1 MHTVAYDPLPFC
13 MRILLSFFVTVV
25 VVLGSTF
32 GARAQEVEFH
42 PRYDGIPVKKGSK
55 GAATPTPRTDSSS
68 GVIYSFARWRA
79 GITDVCRLLE
89 LDRRRERVYRFVA
102 SELKSRPKNTSLR
115 ALLQEVKVDCA
126 SRSGVKP
133 APGPTS
139 APTGASAE
147 TPEPAPTSE
156 PGPASA
162 RYPSTE
168 LLNQLSAL
176 SAEMYERDAGPG
188 GAFEAVNLFT
198 SALLAQKDLTAAER
212 DYFGI
217 FRAFLLAAWEGR
229 PGGPLEPT
237 PVSREKIKE
246 LFQ

>member
-1 MHTVAYDPLPFC
+1 MHTVAYDPLSFC
-13 MRILLSFFVTVV
+13 MRRLFSFFIAVA
-25 VVLGSTF
+25 VVLGTTL
-32 GARAQEVEFH
+32 GAHAQEVEFH

-55 GAATPTPRTDSSS
+55 GAATPTPRTDSSG
-68 GVIYSFARWRA
+68 GVIYSFARWKT
-79 GITDVCRLLE
+79 GISDVCRLLE
-89 LDRRRERVYRFVA
+89 LDRRRERVYRFVV
-102 SELKSRPKNTSLR
+102 SELKARPKSTSLR

-133 APGPTS
+133 APGPTL
-139 APTGASAE
+139 APAGAPAE
-147 TPEPAPTSE
+147 TPEPAPTGE
-156 PGPASA
+156 PAPASA

-176 SAEMYERDAGPG
+176 SAEMYERDAGAA

-198 SALLAQKDLTAAER
+198 GALLAQKDLTAAER